1 MHCRHTLLS
10 KTPDRSLRPG
20 IGGGIVVQ
28 VPARIAIV
36 AVNWIFLGETRP
48 PAPLQLQREWL
59 ASIFWPARQAVV
71 WQLMWLIAPC
81 NVSLHCGSFGS
92 LGLTWNRQSTSSL
105 LMLNVLTNSI
115 KTRAAAE
122 CAYDGNKRCISRHPL
137 GPASSRAS
145 RSYEPVMQFDPST
158 PGSGENNEQRLNR
171 QSHHS
176 NLEIPS
182 KSK

>member
-1 MHCRHTLLS
+1 MHCQHTLLS

-36 AVNWIFLGETRP
+36 AVNWIFLGETRS

-71 WQLMWLIAPC
+71 WQLMWLEQTID
-81 NVSLHCGSFGS
+81 VISFDAE
-92 LGLTWNRQSTSSL
+92 RFD
-105 LMLNVLTNSI
+105 NSI

-122 CAYDGNKRCISRHPL
+122 CAYDGNQRCISRHPL
-137 GPASSRAS
+137 SPAFSRAYG
-145 RSYEPVMQFDPST
+145 SYEPLCSLILQLRVQEKTMNSV
-158 PGSGENNEQRLNR
+158 
-171 QSHHS
+171 
-176 NLEIPS
+176 
-182 KSK
+182 